1 MVFRTLRFR
10 IPAAIVGL
18 GLFSAMV
25 IGVIGW
31 SEARKALTDAASHRL
46 MLAAQSRK
54 TSLELVA
61 DKLRGDMHYLAGQKE
76 ITTNIEDLSETLG
89 STSEDAQKN
98 LSYFTSGTET
108 ERMQL
113 DGGMAGTIYGV
124 RHSKVHPIAIALM
137 AEGGYDDVI
146 LVDRN
151 DRVVYSARKG
161 GDFAKKIGEPGANP
175 QLTKILTLLKS
186 AKKGET
192 KFLDFASSSVNGDNP
207 TAFIGTPI
215 VKKANVAMDQAQ
227 EDEQVGFAIVQIS
240 PSILDRVFAA
250 RDGLGQTGETF
261 AVGSDGIVR
270 TNAPLAAEKTAGK
283 SASVMGISS
292 LGSSNTG
299 AGALLS
305 ANTSVDFLGAPWNI
319 YAQQS
324 SGEALSAV
332 TGMSRSMGL
341 AGICIVVLQL
351 LIGGFVAL
359 SITRPLSRLKESM
372 RRLADGDL
380 DTPVAGTSR
389 GDEIGAMAS
398 AVQIFKDNGRKAREL
413 EIMAEN
419 ERRNREAEKESERS
433 AREAEKE
440 AERQTREKERESAQA
455 ARDAE
460 KAAEAQMIDQTIK
473 TLGKGLDELAGG
485 NLACRID
492 ARFSSE
498 FEQLRLDF
506 NSAVAKLSQV
516 LKNVSESSY
525 TIKSSGGE
533 ISGASQE
540 LSRRTEHQA
549 ANLQEAA
556 SRLDEVT
563 TTVNATAGDVKHAS
577 EIAGTARREAEGG
590 GEVVRSAV
598 SAMNDIEKSST
609 QIQTIVGVI
618 DEIAFQT
625 NLLALNAGV
634 EAARAGDAGRGFAV
648 VASEVRAL
656 AQRSAEAAKEIKQ
669 LITNSS
675 ELVAR
680 GVKLV
685 DETGQSLDCIVG
697 SVAKI
702 ASIIS
707 EISSRTQ
714 GQASS
719 LQVANTMVAE
729 LDKATVQ
736 NTAMAEEATAV
747 SMGLA
752 EEAERLV
759 RLVGQF
765 RLASSSGQSAAD
777 LKLRAA

>member
-1 MVFRTLRFR
+1 MIFRTLRFR
-10 IPAAIVGL
+10 VPAAIVGL

-31 SEARKALTDAASHRL
+31 SEARKALSNAASDRL

-61 DKLRGDMHYLAGQKE
+61 DKLRADMLNLVSQKE
-76 ITTNIEDLSETLG
+76 ITTNIEDLSDTLA
-89 STSEDAQKN
+89 SSSEDAQKN
-98 LSYFTSGTET
+98 LAYFTSGTEA

-113 DGGMAGTIYGV
+113 DGGMAGTIYGI
-124 RHSKVHPIAIALM
+124 RHSKVHPIAIALLSQS
-137 AEGGYDDVI
+137 GYDDVL

-161 GDFAKKIGEPGANP
+161 SDFAKKIGETGTNP
-175 QLTKILTLLKS
+175 QLSNILTLLKS
-186 AKKGET
+186 AKKGEI
-192 KFLDFASSSVNGDNP
+192 KFLDFAP
-207 TAFIGTPI
+207 TSRNSDQPAAFIGTPI
-215 VKKANVAMDQAQ
+215 FKKANVAMDQAQ
-227 EDEQVGFAIVQIS
+227 VDEQVGFALIQIS
-240 PSILDRVFAA
+240 PSVLDRVFTA
-250 RDGLGQTGETF
+250 RDGLGRTGETF

-283 SASVMGISS
+283 PASVMGISTS
-292 LGSSNTG
+292 AALD
-299 AGALLS
+299 AGTASVLS
-305 ANTSVDFLGAPWNI
+305 RDTSADFLGAPWKI
-319 YAQQS
+319 YAQQDT
-324 SGEALSAV
+324 GEALSAV
-332 TGMSRSMGL
+332 ASMSRAMEF
-341 AGICIVVLQL
+341 AGICIVLLQL
-351 LIGGFVAL
+351 LVGGFVAL
-359 SITRPLSRLKESM
+359 SITRPLSRLNKSM
-372 RRLADGDL
+372 RRLANGDL
-380 DTPVAGTSR
+380 DTPVEGTSR

-398 AVQIFKDNGRKAREL
+398 AVQIFKDNDRKAREL
-413 EIMAEN
+413 EIN
-419 ERRNREAEKESERS
+419 AEKERRERDVEKE
-433 AREAEKE
+433 AERLRREAEKE
-440 AERQTREKERESAQA
+440 AERQAREREREMAQA

-460 KAAEAQMIDQTIK
+460 KAAEAQMINETIK

-485 NLACRID
+485 NLAYRID
-492 ARFSSE
+492 TSFSSE
-498 FEQLRLDF
+498 FEQLRRDF

-516 LKNVSESSY
+516 LKNVSESSHQ
-525 TIKSSGGE
+525 IKSSGGE
-533 ISGASQE
+533 ISNASKE
-540 LSRRTEHQA
+540 LAGRTERQA
-549 ANLQEAA
+549 TNLQEAA
-556 SRLDEVT
+556 SRLDDVT
-563 TTVNATAGDVKHAS
+563 TTVNATANDVKHAS
-577 EIAGTARREAEGG
+577 EIAGSARREAEGG
-590 GEVVRSAV
+590 GKIVRSAV

-634 EAARAGDAGRGFAV
+634 EAARAGDAGKGFAV

-669 LITNSS
+669 LITDSS

-707 EISSRTQ
+707 EISNRTQ
-714 GQASS
+714 GQAGG

-747 SMGLA
+747 SQGLA

-759 RLVGQF
+759 QLVGQF
-765 RLASSSGQSAAD
+765 RLASSSQPAVNLNS
-777 LKLRAA
+777 RAA